1 MRPRTTLR
9 LERRLMVLLASMG
22 LVLTMILPAF
32 SQTAVP
38 AATRNWWAPGNT
50 ARDAVEKGK
59 FTELQAKKKV
69 YLNISF
75 SEARL
80 DSPISATER
89 KAVEHAVKES
99 VSAQKGLQIVNVPD
113 TADFAV
119 LVRTSTGSGA
129 GERGPNFSLALDDD
143 AEVSVDVTVVVPG
156 TKQANGS
163 FVPRVVWE
171 SSSPHAQVEAP
182 AAARFTVDGF
192 LWELKKLQDKK

>member
-1 MRPRTTLR
+1 MRPNITSRLEGRLVIALCLVTTL
-9 LERRLMVLLASMG
+9 LSMV
-22 LVLTMILPAF
+22 IPAL
-32 SQTAVP
+32 SQTPVSAT
-38 AATRNWWAPGNT
+38 TRNWWAPGNT
-50 ARDAVEKGK
+50 TKDTIEKGK
-59 FTELQAKKKV
+59 FTELQTKKKV

-75 SEARL
+75 A
-80 DSPISATER
+80 DSRQDSISPSER
-89 KAVEHAVKES
+89 KAVENAVKES
-99 VSAQKGLQIVNVPD
+99 VTAQKGLQIVNVPE

-119 LVRTSTGSGA
+119 LVRTATGSGGG
-129 GERGPNFSLALDDD
+129 GERGPNFALALDDD

>member
-1 MRPRTTLR
+1 
-9 LERRLMVLLASMG
+9 MVLLASMG

-38 AATRNWWAPGNT
+38 AATRQRGAPGNT
-50 ARDAVEKGK
+50 AGMRLKGK
-59 FTELQAKKKV
+59 IHRTPGQKESLSQH
-69 YLNISF
+69 LI

-89 KAVEHAVKES
+89 KAVEHCGEES

-143 AEVSVDVTVVVPG
+143 AEVSVDVTVRRSRHKAGERKFRTGV
-156 TKQANGS
+156 
-163 FVPRVVWE
+163 
-171 SSSPHAQVEAP
+171 
-182 AAARFTVDGF
+182 
-192 LWELKKLQDKK
+192 